1 MTTIYYAIKP
11 PNKSPD
17 NNFNTNPLFNMLDE
31 QLIPLYK
38 DLKQEQDKSVP
49 REGSF
54 FSCRA
59 FIDYTKNMYVFKN
72 PFDIKVRIEKSR
84 VLNLGNRNMDH
95 VFMNRMVQVQDA
107 YNLNY
112 DPGYVFFSEEP
123 VNIEV
128 MSPFMHR
135 SGFNKN
141 GYIVPGTYDIS
152 KWFRPLNPA
161 LQLYDNEDRVVESSK
176 GDALMYI
183 KFNCSDSVKLEKFY
197 IDKEL
202 DSIIY
207 GASGYKNYDPNRS
220 LPYLYDKFEKAGL
233 KKRTLKLIKENLIW
247 RRLYI
252 SAIIRY
258 SHKG

>member
-1 MTTIYYAIKP
+1 MMIYIKIYKSIPPENIWQFKKYLNCQYIYNEIQLKDFNNNKYTLKNYDKFITTNSIIH
-11 PNKSPD
+11 NL
-17 NNFNTNPLFNMLDE
+17 NTN
-31 QLIPLYK
+31 
-38 DLKQEQDKSVP
+38 
-49 REGSF
+49 
-54 FSCRA
+54 
-59 FIDYTKNMYVFKN
+59 
-72 PFDIKVRIEKSR
+72 
-84 VLNLGNRNMDH
+84 
-95 VFMNRMVQVQDA
+95 

-233 KKRTLKLIKENLIW
+233 KKRTLKLIKENLI
-247 RRLYI
+247 
-252 SAIIRY
+252 
-258 SHKG
+258 